1 MKNSYLSIISL
12 LFVLFFSC
20 SKGDKKDN
28 NAQLLSVDVALPT
41 VDSVMTDAQYPG
53 YLTSLVKV
61 DLVARV
67 NGFLESINF
76 KAGDYVPKGKILFV
90 IEPKIYNEALA
101 QAQAELTSAKSQKM
115 YAQSNYQSTLEAARS
130 NAVSQIDLI
139 QAQNSLNQ
147 AIASIANCEAA
158 VATARQNLSYC
169 YVKAPISGQITK
181 SVYDVGNYLNGGVS
195 PQTLATLYDDTSLNV
210 YFSITDKMY
219 LKMVAGQGESN
230 AKINY
235 NNIPITFEEQLKHNY
250 YGKLDYMSPNIELS
264 TGTLNVRAIIKNPYK
279 ELKSGMYATVNL
291 PVKEVS
297 KAILVKDASIGTDQL
312 GKYLFIVNDSNKVV
326 YTPIK
331 VGELFQDSLRIVIS
345 GIKPNQKYVTKALL
359 KVRDGMPVN
368 PILTK

>member
-250 YGKLDYMSPNIELS
+250 YGKLDYMSPI
-264 TGTLNVRAIIKNPYK
+264 
-279 ELKSGMYATVNL
+279 
-291 PVKEVS
+291 
-297 KAILVKDASIGTDQL
+297 
-312 GKYLFIVNDSNKVV
+312 
-326 YTPIK
+326 
-331 VGELFQDSLRIVIS
+331 
-345 GIKPNQKYVTKALL
+345 
-359 KVRDGMPVN
+359 
-368 PILTK
+368 